1 MDRRRVAGLNC
12 VARKMVLFGKAW
24 MQPSAG
30 WTYFS
35 LSGLALLLAAW
46 PVKAQLRQAPPPTTA
61 AMAAL
66 GLKEITLTSGT
77 RERVMLVQEPANPT
91 APAPVV
97 VLLHGGS
104 QSMRRQFGPNG
115 GASLEWLAVARAN
128 NILLLAPNGINAETG
143 DAKGDTQFWNDFR
156 DAATA
161 RTTSADD
168 VAFVR
173 DLLTWAHK
181 TYKTDPARTY
191 VTGASNGGMM
201 TYRLLVEAPET
212 FAAGAAFI
220 AALPVPIARVPKPA
234 RATPLMIMAGTAD
247 PLVQW
252 NGGAIAGNRGK
263 VVSAAENL
271 RWWLAA
277 NGAEPVPHS
286 TAQLPHRDNA
296 DPCRIERKI
305 FTAKLGGAPVVFY
318 TNQGGGHAMPSIRHK
333 LPDGFLIRRF
343 IGHVCRDVEAAALT
357 WDFFKQYARVP

>member
-1 MDRRRVAGLNC
+1 
-12 VARKMVLFGKAW
+12 
-24 MQPSAG
+24 MQPGAG
-30 WTYFS
+30 WQYFS

-46 PVKAQLRQAPPPTTA
+46 PAKAQLRQAPPPTTA

-66 GLKEITLTSGT
+66 GLKEITLMSGT
-77 RERVMLVQEPANPT
+77 RERVLLVQEPANPT

-115 GASLEWLAVARAN
+115 GATLEWLAVARAN
-128 NILLLAPNGINAETG
+128 NILLLAPNGTNAETG
-143 DAKGDTQFWNDFR
+143 DTKGDTQFWNDFR
-156 DAATA
+156 DAARA
-161 RTTSADD
+161 RTTSAGD

-173 DLLTWAHK
+173 DLLAWAHK

-201 TYRLLVEAPET
+201 TYRLLAEAPEK

-220 AALPVPIARVPKPA
+220 AALPEPIARVPKPV

-263 VVSAAENL
+263 VVSAEENL
-271 RWWLAA
+271 TWWLAA
-277 NGAEPVPHS
+277 NRAETVPQ
-286 TAQLPHRDNA
+286 TTTQLPHLDA
-296 DPCRIERKI
+296 KDACKIERKT
-305 FTAKLGGAPVVFY
+305 FAAKAGGAPVVFY
-318 TNQGGGHAMPSIRHK
+318 TNQGGGHTMPSIKHK
-333 LPDGFLIRRF
+333 IADGFLVRRF
-343 IGHVCRDVEAAALT
+343 IGPVCRDVETAELT
-357 WDFFKQYARVP
+357 WAFFKQYTRLP